1 MKLVDLTGQR
11 FGRLV
16 VLERAPSHVTYTMQ
30 PYGGST
36 YECKTMWHVRC
47 DCGREK
53 DVEAQSLRRGA
64 TRSCGCLRSRL
75 VKERN
80 RGRGERIAT
89 SGSALHA
96 MTGEENA

>member
-1 MKLVDLTGQR
+1 MKLIDLTGQR

-16 VLERAPSHVTYTMQ
+16 VIGRAPSKVIRTYL
-30 PYGGST
+30 PGGDS
-36 YECKTMWHVRC
+36 YLNWVTMWHCKC

-89 SGSALHA
+89 SGSALLA